1 MAVRLVVAED
11 SLLVREGIVKLLDAH
26 ADVEIVALCV
36 DLPELLDAVERLV
49 PDVVLTDIRMPP
61 SGTDEG
67 IRAATELRQRHPEVG
82 VVVLSQSASGPVV
95 RVTTESNLRIM
106 SDAAM
111 TIERVGV
118 VGCGLMG
125 SGIAEVCAR
134 AGLDVMIG
142 EISAEVA
149 EVGRERLVK
158 SLDRGLSAG
167 KMTEEERDAAVTRLS
182 FTTDLADFA
191 DRDLVVEAVVEN
203 EAMKVEIFKELDR
216 VMTVDGAILAS
227 NTSSIPIMKL
237 GTATRRPEQVIGIHF
252 FNPVPVLRLVEL
264 VTSLMTS
271 EDTTARSAA
280 FATDVLHKRVI
291 HSKDRAGFVVNALLI
306 PYLLSAIRMMESGFA
321 SAEDIDTG
329 MVEGCSHPMGPL
341 RLTDLIGLDT
351 TLAVA
356 ESLYSEF
363 KEPLYAAP
371 PLLSRM
377 VDAGLLGR
385 KSGRGF
391 YDYSR

>member
-1 MAVRLVVAED
+1 MGDTV
-11 SLLVREGIVKLLDAH
+11 
-26 ADVEIVALCV
+26 
-36 DLPELLDAVERLV
+36 
-49 PDVVLTDIRMPP
+49 
-61 SGTDEG
+61 
-67 IRAATELRQRHPEVG
+67 
-82 VVVLSQSASGPVV
+82 
-95 RVTTESNLRIM
+95 
-106 SDAAM
+106 

-134 AGLDVMIG
+134 AGLDVLVR
-142 EISAEVA
+142 EVNEAAAEA
-149 EVGRERLVK
+149 GRARLIK
-158 SLDRGLSAG
+158 SLDRGMNAG
-167 KMTEEERDAAVTRLS
+167 KLTEEQRDAAVARLS
-182 FTTDLADFA
+182 FTTDLADFG
-191 DRDLVVEAVVEN
+191 DRQLVVEAVVED
-203 EAMKVEIFKELDR
+203 EAMKVDIFRELDQH
-216 VMTVDGAILAS
+216 VTADGAILAS

-237 GTATRRPEQVIGIHF
+237 GTATGRPEQVIGIHF

-271 EDTTARSAA
+271 HDTMQRSTD
-280 FATDVLHKRVI
+280 FATGVLNKRVI
-291 HSKDRAGFVVNALLI
+291 RSKDRAGFVVNALLI

-321 SAEDIDTG
+321 SADDIDVG

-356 ESLYSEF
+356 QSLYEEF
-363 KEPLYAAP
+363 KEPLYAPP

-385 KSGRGF
+385 KTGRGF
-391 YDYSR
+391 YDYSK